1 VKVLILLAS
10 LLCFVISPLSSAQTG
25 AKYVA
30 EDGMFSFSI
39 PEGWTL
45 REIPGRKYKV
55 AFAATADG
63 FAPNINIVDEAFS
76 GALDVYVDG
85 NLKIIVEGYE
95 KVGFKNFKVLSR
107 EAFTTTTKQA
117 GIRLLTQSEANG
129 NPIRQT
135 FYFFNG
141 KDGRKLVV
149 TCTCPAAGGE
159 SYDPIFERSLK
170 TFQSEA
176 PAVNR
181 T

>member
-1 VKVLILLAS
+1 MKVLVLLTS
-10 LLCFVISPLSSAQTG
+10 LLCLVISPLSSAQTG
-25 AKYVA
+25 AKYAA

-39 PEGWTL
+39 PEGWVL

-76 GALDVYVDG
+76 GALDIYVDG
-85 NLKIIVEGYE
+85 NLKVMAEGYE
-95 KVGFKNFKVLSR
+95 KLGFKNFKVLNR
-107 EAFTTTTKQA
+107 ETFITTTKQS
-117 GIRLLTQSEANG
+117 GIRLLTQSEAKG

-149 TCTCPAAGGE
+149 TCTCPATGGE
-159 SYDPIFERSLK
+159 TYDAIFERSMK
-170 TFQSEA
+170 TFQSE
-176 PAVNR
+176 PAALNR

>member
-1 VKVLILLAS
+1 MKALCLLTS
-10 LLCFVISPLSSAQTG
+10 LLCFLIAPLSSAQTG

-55 AFAATADG
+55 AFAAPENG
-63 FAPNINIVDEAFS
+63 FGANINIVDEAFS
-76 GALDVYVDG
+76 GALDAYVDG
-85 NLKIIVEGYE
+85 NLKIMAEGYE
-95 KVGFKNFKVLSR
+95 KVGFENFKVLGR

-170 TFQSEA
+170 TFQSEP

>member
-1 VKVLILLAS
+1 MKVLVLLTW
-10 LLCFVISPLSSAQTG
+10 LVCFVVSPLSSTQTG

-39 PEGWTL
+39 PDGWTL

-55 AFAATADG
+55 AFAAPTNG

-85 NLKIIVEGYE
+85 NLKIMAEGYE
-95 KVGFKNFKVLSR
+95 KLGIENFKMLSR
-107 EAFTTTTKQA
+107 EAFTTTTKQS
-117 GIRLLTQSEANG
+117 GIRLLTQSEVNG

-149 TCTCPAAGGE
+149 TCTCPAPGGE
-159 SYDPIFERSLK
+159 TLDPIFEKSMK
-170 TFQSEA
+170 TFQSEQ